1 MVIKIRSKEELIT
14 SLAGNSE
21 RRKRELIILKE
32 SIKSKREKEKPLFCR
47 LAIVM
52 AYAHW
57 QGFVL
62 YSSSAYLEYL
72 NYRRLK
78 FEELTINLQALAYK
92 DKIRS
97 YGSPPKEISHYLKI
111 IGLTKK
117 IVEWDIDKV
126 IDSNSNLDYKNFE
139 NICQSVGIDCQNYW
153 STYKPFIDELVVN
166 RCSIAHGGL
175 DVQSYKYADKVL
187 TKVIEFIDN
196 YRTELENLAI
206 TDACFCSPNSEK

>member
-1 MVIKIRSKEELIT
+1 MIRSKEELI
-14 SLAGNSE
+14 SLLAGNSQ
-21 RRKRELIILKE
+21 RRKQELITLKE
-32 SIKSKREKEKPLFCR
+32 SIESKRKHEATLFCR
-47 LAIVM
+47 LAVVM

-97 YGSPPKEISHYLKI
+97 YGSPPKEIFHYFEI
-111 IGLTKK
+111 AELTKK
-117 IVEWDIDKV
+117 IVELDVNKV

-153 STYKPFIDELVVN
+153 SNYNHFIDALVVN

-175 DVQSYKYADKVL
+175 DVQCYKYADEVL

-196 YRTELENLAI
+196 YSTDLQNLAV
-206 TDACFCSPNSEK
+206 TDACFCSSDAEK

>member
-1 MVIKIRSKEELIT
+1 MVIRSRSKEELI
-14 SLAGNSE
+14 SLLAGNSQK
-21 RRKRELIILKE
+21 RKQELITLKE
-32 SIKSKREKEKPLFCR
+32 SIESKRKHEATLFCR
-47 LAIVM
+47 LAVVM

-72 NYRRLK
+72 NHRRLK

-97 YGSPPKEISHYLKI
+97 YGSPPKELSHYLEI
-111 IGLTKK
+111 IKLTEK
-117 IVEWDIDKV
+117 IVELDVNKV

-139 NICQSVGIDCQNYW
+139 NICQSMGIDCQSYW
-153 STYKPFIDELVVN
+153 SNYNHFIDELVKN
-166 RCSIAHGGL
+166 RCDIAHGGL
-175 DVQSYKYADKVL
+175 DVQSYKYADEVL

-196 YRTELENLAI
+196 
-206 TDACFCSPNSEK
+206 

>member
-1 MVIKIRSKEELIT
+1 MVIRSKEELI
-14 SLAGNSE
+14 SLLAGNSQ
-21 RRKRELIILKE
+21 RRKQELITLKE
-32 SIKSKREKEKPLFCR
+32 SIKSKRKHEATLFCR
-47 LAIVM
+47 LAVVM

-97 YGSPPKEISHYLKI
+97 YGSPPKEIFHYIKI
-111 IGLTKK
+111 TELTKK
-117 IVEWDIDKV
+117 VVELDVNKV

-153 STYKPFIDELVVN
+153 SNYNYFIDELVKN
-166 RCSIAHGGL
+166 RCDIAHGGL
-175 DVQSYKYADKVL
+175 DVQIYKYADEVL
-187 TKVIEFIDN
+187 TKVIAFIDK
-196 YRTELENLAI
+196 YSTDLENLAV
-206 TDACFCSPNSEK
+206 TDACFCRSDAEK